1 MLDVSLHSVNFCV
14 VICFCRNCSL
24 FLHNYCLH
32 RIGPVLLFLQQV
44 VLFCFKGF
52 KCIVFVSTEVVVFY
66 IIVMLLVEDRVSLFA
81 LGSI

>member
-1 MLDVSLHSVNFCV
+1 ML
-14 VICFCRNCSL
+14 I
-24 FLHNYCLH
+24 
-32 RIGPVLLFLQQV
+32 LQQV

>member
-1 MLDVSLHSVNFCV
+1 M
-14 VICFCRNCSL
+14 
-24 FLHNYCLH
+24 
-32 RIGPVLLFLQQV
+32 LFLQQV
-44 VLFCFKGF
+44 VLFCLKGF